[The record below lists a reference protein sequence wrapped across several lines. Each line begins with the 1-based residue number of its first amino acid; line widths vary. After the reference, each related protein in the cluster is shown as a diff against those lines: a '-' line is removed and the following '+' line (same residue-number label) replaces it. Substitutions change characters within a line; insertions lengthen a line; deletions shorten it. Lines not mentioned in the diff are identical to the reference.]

1 MGFTLAEK
9 IIAAHLVEGEM
20 VAGAEIGI
28 RIDHTLTQ
36 DATGT
41 MAWLELRPWESNRVD
56 RARRKLCGITT
67 MLQPTSGMPTIT
79 ATCRRRQPGMGPTS
93 RARQRHL
100 PPGAVGALQRPR
112 EDASSAR

>member
-36 DATGT
+36 DRNGHDG
-41 MAWLELRPWESNRVD
+41 MA
-56 RARRKLCGITT
+56 
-67 MLQPTSGMPTIT
+67 
-79 ATCRRRQPGMGPTS
+79 
-93 RARQRHL
+93 
-100 PPGAVGALQRPR
+100 
-112 EDASSAR
+112 